1 MPTSADVL
9 RPIARQRLDHRIL
22 ETAVSGLG
30 PVDLGKV
37 RDIYRSGNVRV
48 LVASDRISAFDRVLG
63 TIPLKGQVLNQ
74 LAAFWFDNTRDIVS
88 NHVIAVPHPN
98 ATVCREAAP
107 LPVEVV
113 VRGYI
118 TGVTSTS
125 LWTQYSAGIE
135 RPYGLD
141 LPRDLVKNDPLP
153 HPVITPTTKAEK
165 GEHDSPT
172 TEAEIVASGAVS
184 AELWEEVRTVALAL
198 YERGRAIAARAG
210 LILVD
215 TKYEF
220 GLVDGKLTLIDE
232 VHTPDSSRYWLASTY
247 DEHRTPKSLDKEH
260 VRSWLKSVGYSG
272 DGPAPPIPDELA
284 VELSLRYIQAFEAI
298 TSTTFRPA
306 QVPVGPQLDAALAP
320 WAV

>member
-1 MPTSADVL
+1 MPTSAEDL
-9 RPIARQRLDHRIL
+9 RPIAWDRLAHRIL
-22 ETAVSGLG
+22 ETSVDGLG
-30 PVDLGKV
+30 PVTRGKV
-37 RDIYRSGNVRV
+37 RDIYQPGDVRV

-74 LAAFWFDNTRDIVS
+74 LAAFWFEQTRDIVD

-125 LWTQYSAGIE
+125 LWTQYSQGVE

-141 LPRDLVKNDPLP
+141 LPVGLVKNDPLP
-153 HPVITPTTKAEK
+153 TPVITPTTKAEK
-165 GEHDSPT
+165 GEHDVPT
-172 TEAEIVASGAVS
+172 TEADIIASGAVS
-184 AELWEEVRTVALAL
+184 SELWAEVRAAALAL
-198 YERGRAIAARAG
+198 YERGRAIAAEAG

-220 GLVDGKLTLIDE
+220 GVVDGRLTLIDE
-232 VHTPDSSRYWLASTY
+232 VHTPDSSRYWLAETY
-247 DEHRTPKSLDKEH
+247 DERRTPKSLDKEH
-260 VRSWLKSVGYSG
+260 VRTWLKSVGYSG
-272 DGPAPPIPDELA
+272 DGPSPPIPDDLA
-284 VELSLRYIQAFEAI
+284 VELSLRYIEAFEAL
-298 TSTTFRPA
+298 TGTDFAPA
-306 QVPVGPQLDAALAP
+306 GADVGPDLTHALAP
-320 WAV
+320 WSA

>member
-1 MPTSADVL
+1 M
-9 RPIARQRLDHRIL
+9 ARKHLEHRIL
-22 ETAVSGLG
+22 DTAISGLG
-30 PVDLGKV
+30 PAENGKV
-37 RDIYRSGNVRV
+37 RDIYRAGDVRV

-88 NHVIAVPHPN
+88 NHVLAVPHPN
-98 ATVCREAAP
+98 ATVCREATP

-125 LWTQYSAGIE
+125 LWTQYNAGIE

-141 LPRDLVKNDPLP
+141 LPQGLVKNDPLP
-153 HPVITPTTKAEK
+153 EPVITPTTKADR
-165 GEHDSPT
+165 GEHDRPT
-172 TEAEIVASGAVS
+172 TEAEIIASGAVS
-184 AELWEEVRTVALAL
+184 AELWAQVRTVALAL

-220 GLVDGKLTLIDE
+220 GLVDGTLTLIDE

-247 DEHRTPKSLDKEH
+247 DENRTPKSLDKEH

-272 DGPAPPIPDELA
+272 DGPSPPIPDDLA

-298 TSTTFRPA
+298 TSKTFRPA
-306 QVPVGPQLDAALAP
+306 QVPVGPELDAALAP